1 LGQEQQTQEADLVA
15 WTLRKKILIGYGVVL
30 ILMSVIIGWSLAN
43 LVRLGRA
50 SNAILEENYRSILA
64 AENMVNAIERQDS
77 AMLLLM
83 LGRAPEGLT
92 QFRSNENLFLQWLA
106 RAKDNIT
113 VPGEDR
119 IVTTI
124 EEGYSTYLVRFSELR
139 LRARTDANDAETF
152 YRQSILPVF
161 QQVRDESVHLR
172 QINQRTMFTASSR
185 AARLA
190 ARAVWSVAALGGAAL
205 GLSLVFSLLLSHVI
219 VQPLQQIMGA
229 TQKLAEGDYDARV
242 ALHSSDELGNLAF
255 DFNAMAERLKD
266 YKELDVR
273 QIVSEKQ
280 KSEAILR
287 SIDDGIVVLDADDL
301 RVREV
306 NPTAGRIFGISP
318 EQARGRHVLEI
329 VKDEGVFEQIKRA
342 AGPPTTPA
350 APEEQRVLTLARDQT
365 EYHYQFSLTAVRPP
379 GEPAASI
386 VLLLRDITRL
396 KELDRLKSEFVMA
409 ASHELRTPLTSME
422 MSVELLQERVASRL
436 GEKEQQLLAAARE
449 EILRLKALVND
460 LLDISRIEAGRMQ
473 MDFERV
479 AVQRLLDQAVGVLG
493 NQAEEKGVALSGAA
507 EPGLPLVRADV
518 NKITWV
524 LTNLISNALRYTA
537 AGGYIRLHAERVGP
551 QVHISVADNG
561 QGIPYEYQSRIFD
574 KFVQVQGAGPAGGT
588 GLGLAISREI
598 VRAHGGT
605 IWVDSHPGQG
615 STFTFTLPAVE

>member
-1 LGQEQQTQEADLVA
+1 MA
-15 WTLRKKILIGYGVVL
+15 WTLRKKILMGFGVVL

-43 LVRLGRA
+43 LVRLGDA
-50 SNAILEENYRSILA
+50 SDAILKENYRSILA

-77 AMLLLM
+77 AMLLLL
-83 LGRAPEGLT
+83 LGRVPEGLT
-92 QFRSNENLFLQWLA
+92 QFRTNENQFLQWLA

-113 VPGEDR
+113 IPGEDQ
-119 IVTTI
+119 IVAAI
-124 EEGYSTYLVRFSELR
+124 DQGYSTYLVRFSDLR
-139 LRARTDANDAETF
+139 LRARTDVNDAETF
-152 YRQSILPVF
+152 YQQSVLPVF
-161 QQVRDESVHLR
+161 QQVRDESTHLR
-172 QINQRTMFTASSR
+172 EINEQTMFTAGDR
-185 AARLA
+185 AARIA
-190 ARAVWSVAALGGAAL
+190 DRAIWSVAALAGAAL
-205 GLSLVFSLLLSHVI
+205 GLSLVFSLLLSHVM
-219 VQPLQQIMGA
+219 VQPLRQIMGA
-229 TQKLAEGDYDARV
+229 TRKLAEGDYDARV
-242 ALHSSDELGNLAF
+242 AVHSSDELGNLAF

-273 QIVSEKQ
+273 QILSEKQ

-287 SIDDGIVVLDADDL
+287 SIDDGIVVLGADDL

-306 NPTAGRIFGISP
+306 NPTAGRILGIPP
-318 EQARGRHVLEI
+318 EQAKGRHVLEV
-329 VKDEGVFEQIKRA
+329 VKNEGVFEQIKRA
-342 AGPPTTPA
+342 AGSAETPP

-365 EYHYQFSLTAVRPP
+365 EYHYQFSLTAVRAP

-460 LLDISRIEAGRMQ
+460 LLDISRIEAGKMP
-473 MDFERV
+473 MDFEQV
-479 AVQRLLDQAVGVLG
+479 VVQKLLGQAVGVLG
-493 NQAEEKGVALSGAA
+493 NQPGEKGVELSSAA

-518 NKITWV
+518 NKIVWV

-537 AGGYIRLHAERVGP
+537 AGGYIRLHAKRVGP

-561 QGIPYEYQSRIFD
+561 QGIPYEYQSHIFD
-574 KFVQVQGAGPAGGT
+574 KFVQVRGQNPAGGT

>member
-1 LGQEQQTQEADLVA
+1 VA
-15 WTLRKKILIGYGVVL
+15 WTLRKKILMGFGVVL
-30 ILMSVIIGWSLAN
+30 VLMSVIIGWSLAN

-77 AMLLLM
+77 AMLLLL

-113 VPGEDR
+113 IPGEDR
-119 IVTTI
+119 IVMTI
-124 EEGYSTYLVRFSELR
+124 EQGYSTYLVRFSELR

-152 YRQSILPVF
+152 YQQSVLPVF
-161 QQVRDESVHLR
+161 QQVRDESTHLR
-172 QINQRTMFTASSR
+172 EINQQTMFTASER
-185 AARLA
+185 AARIA
-190 ARAVWSVAALGGAAL
+190 GRAVWSVAALAGAAL

-219 VQPLQQIMGA
+219 VQPLQQLMGA

-242 ALHSSDELGNLAF
+242 AVHSSDELGNLAF

-273 QIVSEKQ
+273 QILSEKQ

-287 SIDDGIVVLDADDL
+287 SIDDGIVVLGADDL

-306 NPTAGRIFGISP
+306 NPTAGRILGIPP
-318 EQARGRHVLEI
+318 EQAKGRHVLEV
-329 VKDEGVFEQIKRA
+329 VKNEGVFEQIKRA
-342 AGPPTTPA
+342 AGPAEIPP

-365 EYHYQFSLTAVRPP
+365 EYHYQFSITAVRAP

-422 MSVELLQERVASRL
+422 MSVELLQERVASQL

-460 LLDISRIEAGRMQ
+460 LLDISRIEAGKMP

-479 AVQRLLDQAVGVLG
+479 VVQKLLGQAVGVLG
-493 NQAEEKGVALSGAA
+493 NQPGEKGVELSSAA

-518 NKITWV
+518 NKIVWV

-561 QGIPYEYQSRIFD
+561 QGIPYEYQSHIFD
-574 KFVQVQGAGPAGGT
+574 KFVQVRGQNPAGGT